1 MRVDAGH
8 RETEE
13 RFSNERRKPA
23 GVRRQSE
30 FASTETKVL
39 PHLRVGHQNFDIMVY
54 MGHENTKD
62 VHIRRVPIP
71 LWIEMRKLCLDRGI
85 SAREFVIE
93 AIRKA
98 LKESR
103 KSGDAP

>member
-1 MRVDAGH
+1 
-8 RETEE
+8 
-13 RFSNERRKPA
+13 
-23 GVRRQSE
+23 
-30 FASTETKVL
+30 
-39 PHLRVGHQNFDIMVY
+39 MVY

-103 KSGDAP
+103 

>member
-1 MRVDAGH
+1 
-8 RETEE
+8 
-13 RFSNERRKPA
+13 
-23 GVRRQSE
+23 
-30 FASTETKVL
+30 
-39 PHLRVGHQNFDIMVY
+39 
-54 MGHENTKD
+54 MGHGNTKD

-103 KSGDAP
+103 